1 MPEPIAA
8 GTQAR
13 RRVQALA
20 TVAAAA
26 LMLAVLAAL
35 PTVPASAGA
44 SPQVSV
50 PPNEQVE
57 QLLGETPLGSLP
69 TAELT
74 EQLSELPAFE
84 GIEPGALETAVR
96 EVIEA
101 LSSEGK
107 TLEELLGGGEGAEQ
121 LAEKLSEALG
131 LLKPQLE
138 ELLGGDPQQ
147 KLEEALGS
155 SSVSEL
161 LAKLLGGST
170 EPQVLLEQI
179 LQAIGPEKLQSLL
192 GTVLSGA
199 PVVQSTVEQLA
210 GQLGTSPEALAGQF
224 AKTPEELP
232 PAAMALIAP
241 LANGEK
247 LSVLNGPA
255 GMTLGIVKQAGETV
269 GATGGNGAPGA
280 PGPSTTVTTT
290 TTTPA
295 PGAPSAGVAGVKA
308 GKVKVL
314 SRRFSRHRATIV
326 VQVPSAGVLTVSG
339 KGLKKSRREAAKAER
354 ITLHPALSRA
364 ASSSVRRHH
373 RHVRVPVKVS
383 FKPVGGAA
391 SSATVPLVYR

>member
-8 GTQAR
+8 GTR
-13 RRVQALA
+13 RRVLALT
-20 TVAAAA
+20 TVAAAT
-26 LMLAVLAAL
+26 LLLAVLAAL
-35 PTVPASAGA
+35 PTVPTSAGA

-50 PPNEQVE
+50 PPTEQVE

-74 EQLSELPAFE
+74 EKLSELPAFE
-84 GIEPGALETAVR
+84 GIEPGALQTALK

-101 LSSEGK
+101 LSGEGK
-107 TLEELLGGGEGAEQ
+107 TLEELLGGSEGAKQ
-121 LAEKLSEALG
+121 LSEKLGEVLG

-147 KLEEALGS
+147 KLEEALS
-155 SSVSEL
+155 SSTVSEL
-161 LAKLLGGST
+161 LAKLLGESP

-210 GQLGTSPEALAGQF
+210 GQLGTSPQALAEQF
-224 AKTPEELP
+224 GKTAEELP
-232 PAAMALIAP
+232 GGAMALVAP

-247 LSVLNGPA
+247 LSFAGNAA
-255 GMTLGIVKQAGETV
+255 GMTLGVVKETSETV
-269 GATGGNGAPGA
+269 GGNGAPGA
-280 PGPSTTVTTT
+280 PGSSTTVTTQ

-295 PGAPSAGVAGVKA
+295 PAAPSAAAAGAKP

-354 ITLHPALSRA
+354 ITLHPALGRA

-373 RHVRVPVKVS
+373 RHVKVPIKVS
-383 FKPVGGAA
+383 FKPVSGAA